1 MKIVL
6 FMLAAFMVTDE
17 VSWANEIMKTQNR
30 FTFLNKGKDNEL
42 KLKLKLSLYT
52 ELL

>member
-6 FMLAAFMVTDE
+6 FTLAAFTVTDE
-17 VSWANEIMKTQNR
+17 VSRANEIMKTQNR
-30 FTFLNKGKDNEL
+30 FSFLNKEKDNEL
-42 KLKLKLSLYT
+42 KLKLKLALYT